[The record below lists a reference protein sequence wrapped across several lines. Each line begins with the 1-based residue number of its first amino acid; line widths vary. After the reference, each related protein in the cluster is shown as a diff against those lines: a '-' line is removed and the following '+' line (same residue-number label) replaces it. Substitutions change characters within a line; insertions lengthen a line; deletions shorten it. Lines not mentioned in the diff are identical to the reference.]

1 MSSNRSVE
9 EPPRPRV
16 RLVEARMS
24 RGWSQQEVAERLGTT
39 HVNVSRWERGVTKPN
54 PYFRRKLCRLFGLTE
69 EELDLTPAAGS
80 ETPGRGAQGGDG
92 VEVEAGGGGGGR
104 GEQELQRG
112 LDSGPLGEVMGGR
125 PAEAIID
132 PMIPLPPPVRLV
144 GRDAELRRI
153 KGRLFAGEAV
163 ALSALNG
170 LPGVGK
176 TSLAVALAHDPEVRA
191 YFKDGILWAA
201 LGPRPNMTGLL
212 SRWGALLGLPATEVA
227 GLTSLEAWARALRTA
242 IGPRRMLLVIDDAWR
257 IEEALALKV
266 GGSQCAHLLTTRFA
280 HVATEFAVEGAAAI
294 AELGE
299 EDSVQLLRLLAPA
312 VVEQEPERV
321 RTLVRA
327 VGGLPLALTLIGNYL
342 RKESYAGQ
350 VRRIRAA
357 LQRLSDARVR
367 LGLTE
372 SRGPVEVH
380 SSLPGEPVLSL
391 QSVIAVSDEQLS
403 QAARSALYALSVFP
417 PKPASFSEEAALA
430 VAACSTDEL
439 DALVDAGLLESNGGD
454 RYLLHQVI
462 ADYARTRLEAQGEEA
477 VQAPFAR
484 LMEYAI
490 DYAEEHRTDYE
501 LLERESAVIVAGLE
515 AAYMLGRQAELVR
528 GAVTFAPFLLVR
540 ASYGVA
546 ELWLQRAQAAAQ
558 ALGDQHGMTGVLLYR
573 GQIALRQG
581 DYTAAESYSQEG
593 LQLARSLGDPERI
606 CALLTDLGTVF
617 SRRGIYV
624 QAGVYLQ
631 EGLQI
636 ARLIGHKEQICE
648 LLGKLGEIAAR
659 LGDYRQADAYLQ
671 EGLALAREIG
681 DRERI
686 CLMLASLGASAG
698 EQGKHL
704 LAKEYAQE
712 ALSLARL
719 MNRFEWMS
727 LLLIN
732 LGEAETELGNYELA
746 DAYFD
751 EALMLARNID
761 HKELMCAI
769 FINEAIINRRRF
781 QIQKAEVLLKEGL
794 ILAQELGVPYFICHA
809 LNEYGNIY
817 IQRNQIEDARKT
829 FQDMMNTIP
838 GGAQDL
844 LALAQ
849 YGLARIAALEG
860 RKDEA
865 KEMARKSF
873 GILRSIG
880 HRSIA
885 EIEDWLM
892 HLEDNGEGAIETGE
906 Q

>member
-1 MSSNRSVE
+1 
-9 EPPRPRV
+9 
-16 RLVEARMS
+16 MS

-69 EELDLTPAAGS
+69 EELDLAPVVS
-80 ETPGRGAQGGDG
+80 EMPERRGQEGEGI
-92 VEVEAGGGGGGR
+92 EVGAGGG
-104 GEQELQRG
+104 EQEQGERELRRG
-112 LDSGPLGEVMGGR
+112 HGSGPLVLEETATGR
-125 PAEAIID
+125 AAEAIID

-266 GGSQCAHLLTTRFA
+266 GGAQCAHLLTTRFA

-294 AELGE
+294 SELGE
-299 EDSVQLLRLLAPA
+299 EDSLTLLRLLAPVA
-312 VVEQEPERV
+312 VEQEPEQV
-321 RTLVRA
+321 RALVRA
-327 VGGLPLALTLIGNYL
+327 VGGLPLALTLLGNYL
-342 RKESYAGQ
+342 RKESYTGQ

-380 SSLPGEPVLSL
+380 SSLPGEPALSL

-403 QAARSALYALSVFP
+403 ATARAALYALSVFP

-462 ADYARTRLEAQGEEA
+462 ADYARTRLEAQGREV

-501 LLERESAVIVAGLE
+501 LLERESAVILAGLE

-528 GAVTFAPFLLVR
+528 GVVTFAPFLLVR

-546 ELWLQRAQAAAQ
+546 EQWLQRAQAAAR
-558 ALGDQHGMTGVLLYR
+558 ALGDQRGLTGVLLYR
-573 GQIALRQG
+573 GQVALHQG
-581 DYTAAESYSQEG
+581 ETERAENYYQEG
-593 LQLARSLGDPERI
+593 LKLARVLGDPERI
-606 CALLTDLGTVF
+606 SALLADLGTV
-617 SRRGIYV
+617 SWKRGEYER
-624 QAGVYLQ
+624 AEAYLQ
-631 EGLQI
+631 EGLRLAHQI
-636 ARLIGHKEQICE
+636 GNKERLCE
-648 LLGKLGEIAAR
+648 LFETLGGLAAR
-659 LGDYRQADAYLQ
+659 QGYYAQADAYLQ
-671 EGLALAREIG
+671 EGLRLAYALG

-686 CLMLASLGASAG
+686 CTILINLGALAG
-698 EQGKHL
+698 ERGDNIL
-704 LAKEYAQE
+704 LKKYSEE
-712 ALSLARL
+712 GLDLARQIHHL
-719 MNRFEWMS
+719 EGMG

-732 LGEAETELGNYELA
+732 LAEAETELGNYSQAKSYLDEALELA
-746 DAYFD
+746 DK
-751 EALMLARNID
+751 IG
-761 HKELMCAI
+761 HKEWICVILINLATIMRKQGF
-769 FINEAIINRRRF
+769 FIEAKGYLDR
-781 QIQKAEVLLKEGL
+781 GL
-794 ILAQELGVPYFICHA
+794 ELSRDLGIPYFICNI
-809 LNEYGNIY
+809 LYEYGNLYLEQNDIDSSR
-817 IQRNQIEDARKT
+817 IAFEDMLR
-829 FQDMMNTIP
+829 MVPP
-838 GGAQDL
+838 GGKDL
-844 LALAQ
+844 LALAE
-849 YGLARIAALEG
+849 YGLARIAAARGDLFLALDLGKKSLTSLEEIG
-860 RKDEA
+860 NRNV
-865 KEMARKSF
+865 KEVIKWINGIKSK
-873 GILRSIG
+873 IG
-880 HRSIA
+880 
-885 EIEDWLM
+885 
-892 HLEDNGEGAIETGE
+892 ETKE
-906 Q
+906 

>member
-1 MSSNRSVE
+1 M
-9 EPPRPRV
+9 

-69 EELDLTPAAGS
+69 EELDLAPAGP
-80 ETPGRGAQGGDG
+80 EIPGRGAQVGDG
-92 VEVEAGGGGGGR
+92 VAVETGGGGTGR
-104 GEQELQRG
+104 GEQDLQRG
-112 LDSGPLGEVMGGR
+112 PDSGPLGDAAGGR
-125 PAEAIID
+125 PAEAVID

-266 GGSQCAHLLTTRFA
+266 GGAQCAHLLTTRFA

-299 EDSVQLLRLLAPA
+299 EDSLQLLRLLAPTA
-312 VVEQEPERV
+312 VDLEPERV
-321 RTLVRA
+321 RALVRA

-342 RKESYAGQ
+342 RKESYTGQ
-350 VRRIRAA
+350 VRRIRTA

-372 SRGPVEVH
+372 LRGPVEVH
-380 SSLPGEPVLSL
+380 SSLQGEPALSL

-403 QAARSALYALSVFP
+403 AAARAALYALSVFP

-462 ADYARTRLEAQGEEA
+462 ADYARARLEAQEEA
-477 VQAPFAR
+477 RAQAPFGR
-484 LMEYAI
+484 LVEYAI
-490 DYAEEHRTDYE
+490 AYAEKHRTDYE
-501 LLERESAVIVAGLE
+501 LLDRESAVIVAGLE
-515 AAYMLGRQAELVR
+515 AAYMLGRQEELVR
-528 GAVTFAPFLLVR
+528 GVVTFAPFLLVR
-540 ASYGVA
+540 ALYGVA
-546 ELWLQRAQAAAQ
+546 EQWLQRAQTAAQ
-558 ALGDQHGMTGVLLYR
+558 ALGDQRGLTGVLLYR

-581 DYTAAESYSQEG
+581 DYTSAESYYQEG
-593 LQLARSLGDPERI
+593 LQLARAQGDQERI
-606 CALLTDLGTVF
+606 CALLADLGMV
-617 SRRGIYV
+617 SWKRGEYGH
-624 QAGVYLQ
+624 AESYLQ
-631 EGLQI
+631 EGLWL
-636 ARLIGHKEQICE
+636 ARSIGNREQLCE
-648 LLGKLGEIAAR
+648 VLATLGALAAR
-659 LGDYRQADAYLQ
+659 QGNYVRADTYLQ
-671 EGLALAREIG
+671 EGLLLAQAIG

-686 CLMLASLGASAG
+686 CTLLLNLGASAS
-698 EQGKHL
+698 EQGMFISAKKYFEQGLSIAKDIGHRSLMSAL
-704 LAKEYAQE
+704 LNNLGDICLGQEDYNEAEHFFIE
-712 ALSLARL
+712 ALQLARQIEHPEYISA
-719 MNRFEWMS
+719 F
-727 LLLIN
+727 LLNIGLVARKR
-732 LGEAETELGNYELA
+732 GDYQRAELA
-746 DAYFD
+746 F
-751 EALMLARNID
+751 
-761 HKELMCAI
+761 
-769 FINEAIINRRRF
+769 
-781 QIQKAEVLLKEGL
+781 KEGL
-794 ILAQELGVPYFICHA
+794 NIARNLGISY
-809 LNEYGNIY
+809 LLYEGLYEYGNLCLFL
-817 IQRNQIEDARKT
+817 RRFDDARNA
-829 FQDMMNTIP
+829 FVEIISIAP
-838 GGAQDL
+838 RGGIDAI
-844 LALAQ
+844 ALAK
-849 YGLARIAALEG
+849 YGLARVEASEGHLEIARQLANESVAILKAL
-860 RKDEA
+860 
-865 KEMARKSF
+865 
-873 GILRSIG
+873 G
-880 HRSIA
+880 HRSA
-885 EIEDWLM
+885 KEVLEWLKS
-892 HLEDNGEGAIETGE
+892 LKSI
-906 Q
+906 

>member
-69 EELDLTPAAGS
+69 EELDLAPAGP
-80 ETPGRGAQGGDG
+80 ETPGRGAQVVGDG
-92 VEVEAGGGGGGR
+92 VEVETGGGGAGR
-104 GEQELQRG
+104 GGQDLQRG
-112 LDSGPLGEVMGGR
+112 PDSGPLGEATGGR
-125 PAEAIID
+125 QAEAIID

-144 GRDAELRRI
+144 GRDAELQRI

-266 GGSQCAHLLTTRFA
+266 GGAQCAHLLTTRFA

-294 AELGE
+294 TELGE
-299 EDSVQLLRLLAPA
+299 EDSVQLLRLLAPTA
-312 VVEQEPERV
+312 VEQEPERV
-321 RTLVRA
+321 RVLVRA

-515 AAYMLGRQAELVR
+515 AAYMLGRQVELVR

-581 DYTAAESYSQEG
+581 DYAAAERYYQEG
-593 LQLARSLGDPERI
+593 LQLARALGDQERI
-606 CALLTDLGTVF
+606 CALLTDLGTV
-617 SRRGIYV
+617 SWRRGEY
-624 QAGVYLQ
+624 ARAEEYLQ
-631 EGLQI
+631 EGLGLARQI
-636 ARLIGHKEQICE
+636 GNKERLCEVLETLGALEARQGNY
-648 LLGKLGEIAAR
+648 G
-659 LGDYRQADAYLQ
+659 QADMYLREGLALAREIRDRERICAVLINLGASAFEQ
-671 EGLALAREIG
+671 GRFSRARECYLEGLALAREIG
-681 DRERI
+681 LREWI
-686 CLMLASLGASAG
+686 
-698 EQGKHL
+698 
-704 LAKEYAQE
+704 
-712 ALSLARL
+712 
-719 MNRFEWMS
+719 S
-727 LLLIN
+727 LLLNN
-732 LGEAETELGNYELA
+732 LGDVAAEQGDYSLAEKFFTEGLELA
-746 DAYFD
+746 
-751 EALMLARNID
+751 RQID
-761 HKELMCAI
+761 QKEWI
-769 FINEAIINRRRF
+769 G
-781 QIQKAEVLLKEGL
+781 VLLLSLGSVALKQGQYQKSEEYLLEGITQAKL
-794 ILAQELGVPYFICHA
+794 LGLPQLTCSGLY
-809 LNEYGNIY
+809 EYGNLY
-817 IQRNQIEDARKT
+817 LELQRFTIAVKIFWEMLSTAPSGS
-829 FQDMMNTIP
+829 QDSI
-838 GGAQDL
+838 
-844 LALAQ
+844 ALAR
-849 YGLARIAALEG
+849 YGLARANAALG
-860 RKDEA
+860 N
-865 KEMARKSF
+865 KEDARRLGEESLKV
-873 GILRSIG
+873 LELIG
-880 HRSIA
+880 HHKCR
-885 EIEDWLM
+885 EVKEWLNS
-892 HLEDNGEGAIETGE
+892 LP
-906 Q
+906 

>member
-69 EELDLTPAAGS
+69 EELDLAPAGP
-80 ETPGRGAQGGDG
+80 ETPGRGAQVVGDG
-92 VEVEAGGGGGGR
+92 VEVETGGGGTGR
-104 GEQELQRG
+104 GGQDLQRG
-112 LDSGPLGEVMGGR
+112 PDSGPLGEATGGR
-125 PAEAIID
+125 QAEAIID

-144 GRDAELRRI
+144 GRDAELQRI

-266 GGSQCAHLLTTRFA
+266 GGAQCAHLLTTRFA

-294 AELGE
+294 TELGE
-299 EDSVQLLRLLAPA
+299 EDSVQLLRLLAPTA
-312 VVEQEPERV
+312 VEQEPERV
-321 RTLVRA
+321 RVLVRA

-515 AAYMLGRQAELVR
+515 AAYMLGRQVELVR

-581 DYTAAESYSQEG
+581 DYAAAERYYQEG
-593 LQLARSLGDPERI
+593 LQLARALGDPERI
-606 CALLTDLGTVF
+606 CALLTDLGTLA
-617 SRRGIYV
+617 RKRGGYA
-624 QAGVYLQ
+624 QAKAYLR
-631 EGLQI
+631 EGLEL
-636 ARLIGHKEQICE
+636 ARHIGNKERLCE
-648 LLGKLGEIAAR
+648 LLETIGALEAR
-659 LGDYRQADAYLQ
+659 QGNYTQADVYLQ
-671 EGLALAREIG
+671 EGLALAGELG
-681 DRERI
+681 DRERL
-686 CLMLASLGASAG
+686 CSMLLNLGASAS
-698 EQGKHL
+698 EQGNFNKAKQIYQQGL
-704 LAKEYAQE
+704 FIAKEIGHREWTSALLNNLGDIALGEEEYYVAENYFRE
-712 ALSLARL
+712 ALEIAKQIEHNEYIAAFILNIGLAL
-719 MNRFEWMS
+719 MKKGDIEKAGNFIREG
-727 LLLIN
+727 LDIAKAIGLPYLICSG
-732 LGEAETELGNYELA
+732 LYELGNLLIYTNQVGDAKRVFLEMLSSVPEGGYDSVALA
-746 DAYFD
+746 KYGLSRVA
-751 EALMLARNID
+751 ALAGDI
-761 HKELMCAI
+761 
-769 FINEAIINRRRF
+769 
-781 QIQKAEVLLKEGL
+781 EG
-794 ILAQELGVPYFICHA
+794 
-809 LNEYGNIY
+809 
-817 IQRNQIEDARKT
+817 ARK
-829 FQDMMNTIP
+829 
-838 GGAQDL
+838 
-844 LALAQ
+844 LAEQSFDVLS
-849 YGLARIAALEG
+849 AL
-860 RKDEA
+860 
-865 KEMARKSF
+865 
-873 GILRSIG
+873 G
-880 HRSIA
+880 HRCA
-885 EIEDWLM
+885 EEVHHWLDS
-892 HLEDNGEGAIETGE
+892 LG
-906 Q
+906 